1 MRELKRR
8 KRRAPNAI
16 GISGCVYGRSNAA
29 LQLTFCRGVA
39 GYEYEGA
46 HSIYLLVHPFR
57 PVLASG
63 VAGGSSSASG
73 LAHIPAASPDW
84 HHFERGVCFDSR
96 GVVFAGAV
104 VGWEKDLAE
113 RKVWNVE
120 QKAKAWRLSWSI
132 GGCFSP

>member
-16 GISGCVYGRSNAA
+16 GISSCVYGRFNAA
-29 LQLTFCRGVA
+29 LQLTFFQVVA

-46 HSIYLLVHPFR
+46 HSIYLLVHPFC
-57 PVLASG
+57 PLLAGG
-63 VAGGSSSASG
+63 VARGGSFAGG
-73 LAHIPAASPDW
+73 LAGVAAAPSDRNYR
-84 HHFERGVCFDSR
+84 EGSVCFDSR
-96 GVVFAGAV
+96 DAVFAGAV
-104 VGWEKDLAE
+104 AGWEKDLAE